1 MSNLKLDLLE
11 PGNKISPKLADFSEK
26 NRKSAGL
33 ERKQQWKNRMGK
45 NRRKIGI
52 NRRKIGKERFCQL
65 LSGRAVHAR
74 SWRVGT
80 DNIAD
85 LSAKKSKNRVLS
97 ANFLRFFGEY
107 PGPWIFS
114 SF

>member
-1 MSNLKLDLLE
+1 MEKSNGK
-11 PGNKISPKLADFSEK
+11 KSAK
-26 NRKSAGL
+26 NRDKSA
-33 ERKQQWKNRMGK
+33 KNRQ
-45 NRRKIGI
+45 
-52 NRRKIGKERFCQL
+52 KIGKERFCQL

-85 LSAKKSKNRVLS
+85 LSAIKSKNRVLS
-97 ANFLRFFGEY
+97 ANFRRFFGEY